1 MGVRPWVRTN
11 CGPESDQPPLAGHAA
26 QKKSEHAL
34 ATPCLPLPAARS
46 GDPRSPHMR
55 GLGFSSYRTQRSVL
69 SGLRR
74 PPPRAPTPPE
84 VIEAREREKELKELD
99 RDTRTVFAYNLN
111 LKADER
117 DLFEF
122 FSQAG
127 EVRTVGLTDGRAACD
142 ACLTRTA
149 ALPGAAANCGAAQ
162 SNDVKLAACNGGPL
176 KYFSAKVHTGCDG
189 MP

>member
-1 MGVRPWVRTN
+1 MVLN
-11 CGPESDQPPLAGHAA
+11 LF
-26 QKKSEHAL
+26 KSYYI
-34 ATPCLPLPAARS
+34 
-46 GDPRSPHMR
+46 PRAI
-55 GLGFSSYRTQRSVL
+55 
-69 SGLRR
+69 RR

-127 EVRTVGLTDGRAACD
+127 EVRLNVKIAHFVTCREDSI
-142 ACLTRTA
+142 RT
-149 ALPGAAANCGAAQ
+149 
-162 SNDVKLAACNGGPL
+162 
-176 KYFSAKVHTGCDG
+176 
-189 MP
+189 

>member
-1 MGVRPWVRTN
+1 M
-11 CGPESDQPPLAGHAA
+11 C
-26 QKKSEHAL
+26 
-34 ATPCLPLPAARS
+34 
-46 GDPRSPHMR
+46 
-55 GLGFSSYRTQRSVL
+55 Y
-69 SGLRR
+69 R

-127 EVRTVGLTDGRAACD
+127 EVSAEARYS
-142 ACLTRTA
+142 TRFDLRSADTA
-149 ALPGAAANCGAAQ
+149 AAPTSVRIPHLI
-162 SNDVKLAACNGGPL
+162 
-176 KYFSAKVHTGCDG
+176 FR
-189 MP
+189 

>member
-1 MGVRPWVRTN
+1 MLCAFAVLQLRCRPT
-11 CGPESDQPPLAGHAA
+11 CGHDLQAQAGCHPYPRNNHLTSRRSYNLVISHGDDPTWTLTLA
-26 QKKSEHAL
+26 
-34 ATPCLPLPAARS
+34 
-46 GDPRSPHMR
+46 PH
-55 GLGFSSYRTQRSVL
+55 LV
-69 SGLRR
+69 RR

-127 EVRTVGLTDGRAACD
+127 EVRLLWRSNLKFAQKC
-142 ACLTRTA
+142 TRTQRS
-149 ALPGAAANCGAAQ
+149 LCVGAVGAVDTA
-162 SNDVKLAACNGGPL
+162 
-176 KYFSAKVHTGCDG
+176 
-189 MP
+189 

>member
-1 MGVRPWVRTN
+1 MLMPTLMLM
-11 CGPESDQPPLAGHAA
+11 LARHLT
-26 QKKSEHAL
+26 H
-34 ATPCLPLPAARS
+34 
-46 GDPRSPHMR
+46 
-55 GLGFSSYRTQRSVL
+55 
-69 SGLRR
+69 R

-127 EVRTVGLTDGRAACD
+127 EVRSNSSPDSNASWTDAASRP
-142 ACLTRTA
+142 AEPCLCTTA
-149 ALPGAAANCGAAQ
+149 MCVCPPV
-162 SNDVKLAACNGGPL
+162 SHP
-176 KYFSAKVHTGCDG
+176 
-189 MP
+189 